1 VQRLSEI
8 VSKRQKLLE
17 KNVKYLVTLYLVM
30 VKRRKVKKMKKGK
43 IASQSFGGG
52 SVPKPNTSI

>member
-1 VQRLSEI
+1 MPK
-8 VSKRQKLLE
+8 KRKAVG
-17 KNVKYLVTLYLVM
+17 K
-30 VKRRKVKKMKKGK
+30 KKGK